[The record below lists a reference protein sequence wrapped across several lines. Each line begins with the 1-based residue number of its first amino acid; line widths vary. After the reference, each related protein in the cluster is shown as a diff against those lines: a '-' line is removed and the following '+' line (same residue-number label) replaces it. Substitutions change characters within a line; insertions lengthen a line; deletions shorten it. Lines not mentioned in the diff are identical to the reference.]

1 MEERTPK
8 SPGVSLSFASC
19 ITNGMNTLLLLLL
32 LPILLML
39 LMLLMLLL

>member
-19 ITNGMNTLLLLLL
+19 ITNGMNTLLLLILL
-32 LPILLML
+32 ILLML
-39 LMLLMLLL
+39 LMLLL